1 MDVNRVVTL
10 RGASNKIRPT
20 GDRKA
25 FEALSYTFILLVTIL
40 CLLPFW
46 LVIIGSFTSEAEIYQ
61 RGYSLWPH
69 EFSLEAY
76 KTAFKYPAKVLRA
89 YGVTVSITVIGTM
102 LSLLFTALCG
112 YALQRE
118 DFKSRGF
125 FTMFIFFTMLF
136 GGGLVPWYLLITN
149 YLKLKD
155 TYLVLILTQ
164 LVNVYFVILM
174 KNFMKTVPKALIEA
188 AKIDGAGEFFTFFRI
203 VLPLAKPA
211 LASIG
216 MFTALNYW
224 NEWRTGMLFLQNDEL
239 FPLQYYLYR
248 LLNSMEFLKNATVPM
263 SSEISSL
270 SFPSESLKLAMTVI
284 ATGPI
289 ILLYPFLQKYFV
301 KGITI
306 GAVKG

>member
-10 RGASNKIRPT
+10 RGTSNKIRPT

-112 YALQRE
+112 YALQL
-118 DFKSRGF
+118 RGLQKPW
-125 FTMFIFFTMLF
+125 IFYD
-136 GGGLVPWYLLITN
+136 VYLLYHAVWRRTCAMVPADHQ
-149 YLKLKD
+149 LLEAEGHLSGSDFDAACQRLFRDSHEKLHEDRSKGAD
-155 TYLVLILTQ
+155 RGG
-164 LVNVYFVILM
+164 
-174 KNFMKTVPKALIEA
+174 KNRRR
-188 AKIDGAGEFFTFFRI
+188 GEFFTFFRI

-248 LLNSMEFLKNATVPM
+248 LLNSMEFLKNADRSNV
-263 SSEISSL
+263 
-270 SFPSESLKLAMTVI
+270 F
-284 ATGPI
+284 
-289 ILLYPFLQKYFV
+289 
-301 KGITI
+301 
-306 GAVKG
+306 

>member
-1 MDVNRVVTL
+1 MKKNPNGV
-10 RGASNKIRPT
+10 AIS

-25 FEALSYTFILLVTIL
+25 FNFLAYFFIIFVTIL

-46 LVIIGSFTSEAEIYQ
+46 LVVIGSFTSESEIFA

-69 EFSLEAY
+69 EFSMEAY
-76 KTAFKYPAKVLRA
+76 ELAFRYPDRVFRA
-89 YGVTVSITVIGTM
+89 YGITVSITVIGTF
-102 LSLLFTALCG
+102 LSLLITSLCG

-125 FTMFIFFTMLF
+125 FTMFVFFTMLF
-136 GGGLVPWYLLITN
+136 SGGLVPWYLLITN
-149 YLKLKD
+149 YLHLKD
-155 TYLVLILTQ
+155 TYWVMLLTQ
-164 LVNVYFVILM
+164 LVNVYFIILM
-174 KNFMKTVPKALIEA
+174 KNFMKTVPKALVEA
-188 AKIDGAGEFFTFFRI
+188 AKIDGAGEFYTFFRI
-203 VLPLAKPA
+203 VLPLVKPA

-216 MFTALNYW
+216 MFVALNYW
-224 NEWRTGMLFLQNDEL
+224 NEWRTGMLFLQDDHL

-248 LLNSMEFLKNATVPM
+248 LLNSVEFLKNATTAM
-263 SSEISSL
+263 SSNITSM

-289 ILLYPFLQKYFV
+289 ICLYPFLQKYFV